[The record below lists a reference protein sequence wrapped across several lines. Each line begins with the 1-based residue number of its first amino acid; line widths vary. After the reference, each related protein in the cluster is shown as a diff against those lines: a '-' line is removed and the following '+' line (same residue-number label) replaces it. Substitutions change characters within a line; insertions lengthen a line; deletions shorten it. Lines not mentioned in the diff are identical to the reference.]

1 MNQNQ
6 RNKLAEAMRLIRE
19 VMAENGGEQLP
30 LIQPPAMADLSGFR
44 RSTIDLLKEVHRAFG
59 TRSVD
64 IKSKAFREI
73 QFKAGLMRIN
83 KFCDSLE
90 DRGIIET
97 DGRTTKDRRY
107 ITSFRIIK
115 TIPQ

>member
-1 MNQNQ
+1 MNQHQ
-6 RNKLAEAMRLIRE
+6 RIRLAQAINLIRD
-19 VMAENGGEQLP
+19 VLSENGSEQLP

-73 QFKAGLMRIN
+73 QFKAGLMRVN

-97 DGRTTKDRRY
+97 DGRSTKDRRY

>member
-1 MNQNQ
+1 MNQHQ
-6 RNKLAEAMRLIRE
+6 RIRLAQAMNLIRD
-19 VMAENGGEQLP
+19 VLSENGSEQLP

-90 DRGIIET
+90 ERGIIET